1 MNDSFSRFA
10 LKFTIYAAVILLLS
24 LVVFYGFPAIRIN
37 SWFVFILLFIYAV
50 TLLSFYFFKKSMTEK
65 ISRVANIYMLGT
77 FARLIIYS
85 VIIVIYA
92 LFNRQDAVSFII
104 TFFIY
109 YLLLTVYE
117 VLVLMRNPR

>member
-1 MNDSFSRFA
+1 MNNSFSRFA